1 MSAGGLRTRRQLQW
15 LCMVCVNILNSSVL
29 QLASAVCVV
38 VVFMGSRKYP
48 KPNDWD
54 MFVKG
59 NGGNSNARTDL
70 EAVCFFSLTCSKNLP
85 YWRLHTFNRF

>member
-1 MSAGGLRTRRQLQW
+1 MA
-15 LCMVCVNILNSSVL
+15 C
-29 QLASAVCVV
+29 AVCIA

-54 MFVKG
+54 VFVKG

-70 EAVCFFSLTCSKNLP
+70 EAVCLSLLEFYALLCP
-85 YWRLHTFNRF
+85 RH

>member
-1 MSAGGLRTRRQLQW
+1 
-15 LCMVCVNILNSSVL
+15 
-29 QLASAVCVV
+29 
-38 VVFMGSRKYP
+38 MGSRKYP